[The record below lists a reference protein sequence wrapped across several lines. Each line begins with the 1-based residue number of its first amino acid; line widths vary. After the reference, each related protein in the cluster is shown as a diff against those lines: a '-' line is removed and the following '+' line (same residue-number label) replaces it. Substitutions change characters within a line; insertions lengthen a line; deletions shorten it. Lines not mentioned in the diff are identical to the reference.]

1 MSDFFD
7 LDFALPSAP
16 APSGNTGRF
25 GGRWRLV
32 GAGLSNVWRYGD
44 LELPAASGRLLLR
57 GPNGTGKTTALE
69 ALWPYLLDLN
79 GAKLAAGKARPT
91 TLKLLMSE
99 GAPAKG
105 RRYGYLW
112 LTFAAPAGE
121 PAPNTP
127 DGGGQTASSASVSGC
142 STRPAPPPPSGSS
155 PSPCRASR

>member
-1 MSDFFD
+1 M
-7 LDFALPSAP
+7 
-16 APSGNTGRF
+16 
-25 GGRWRLV
+25 
-32 GAGLSNVWRYGD
+32 WRYGD

-57 GPNGTGKTTALE
+57 GPSGTGKTTALE

-79 GAKLAAGKARPT
+79 GSKLAAGKARPT

-127 DGGGQTASSASVSGC
+127 EAEADDDAVSFGVRLQYSPSS
-142 STRPAPPPPSGSS
+142 TPPSGSS
-155 PSPCRASR
+155 PSPCPVGR

>member
-1 MSDFFD
+1 MSLDQTTSLFDDEDFR
-7 LDFALPSAP
+7 PP
-16 APSGNTGRF
+16 AGHPERF
-25 GGRWRLV
+25 GTRWRLV

-44 LELPAASGRLLLR
+44 LVLDAESGRLLLR

-79 GAKLAAGKARPT
+79 AAKLAAGKARPT

-112 LTFAAPAGE
+112 LSFAAPDTEPIAG
-121 PAPNTP
+121 
-127 DGGGQTASSASVSGC
+127 TAQAGSVVSFGV
-142 STRPAPPPPSGSS
+142 RLQYS
-155 PSPCRASR
+155 PSA